1 MLITLIG
8 ETKVVSSIREKIY
21 QVEKEKKV
29 ERRKAKE
36 KANNPEP
43 VFKEV
48 KEPEVEKVVDSG
60 EVKATPKVT
69 KPKVKKKKKGESN
82 GKKTKASS

>member
-1 MLITLIG
+1 MLTSIG
-8 ETKVVSSIREKIY
+8 EVKLVSSIREKIY

-48 KEPEVEKVVDSG
+48 KESKVEKVVDSG
-60 EVKATPKVT
+60 EVKATPKVA
-69 KPKVKKKKKGESN
+69 KPKVKKKTKGKPKKE
-82 GKKTKASS
+82 K

>member
-1 MLITLIG
+1 MLTTIG
-8 ETKVVSSIREKIY
+8 ETKLVSSIREKIY

-36 KANNPEP
+36 AANAPEP

-48 KEPEVEKVVDSG
+48 KEPKVEKVVDSG
-60 EVKATPKVT
+60 EVKATPKIA
-69 KPKVKKKKKGESN
+69 KPKVKKKGRPKKE
-82 GKKTKASS
+82 K

>member
-1 MLITLIG
+1 VLTSIG
-8 ETKVVSSIREKIY
+8 EIKVVSSIREKIY

-43 VFKEV
+43 VFHEV
-48 KEPEVEKVVDSG
+48 KEPEVDKVVDSG

-69 KPKVKKKKKGESN
+69 KSKIKKKGRP
-82 GKKTKASS
+82 KKEK

>member
-48 KEPEVEKVVDSG
+48 KEPEVEKVIDSG

-69 KPKVKKKKKGESN
+69 KPKVKKKGRPKKE
-82 GKKTKASS
+82 K

>member
-1 MLITLIG
+1 
-8 ETKVVSSIREKIY
+8 VVSSIREKIY

-36 KANNPEP
+36 KANNTET
-43 VFKEV
+43 VFHEV
-48 KEPEVEKVVDSG
+48 KEPEVEKVIDSG

-82 GKKTKASS
+82 GKKSKVSS

>member
-1 MLITLIG
+1 MLTTIG
-8 ETKVVSSIREKIY
+8 ETKLVSSIREKIY

-36 KANNPEP
+36 AANNPEP

-60 EVKATPKVT
+60 EVQATPKAVS
-69 KPKVKKKKKGESN
+69 KKKGRPKKGESN

>member
-21 QVEKEKKV
+21 QVLIEKKV

-36 KANNPEP
+36 KDNNPEP

-48 KEPEVEKVVDSG
+48 KEPEFEKVVDSG
-60 EVKATPKVT
+60 EVKATPKVA
-69 KPKVKKKKKGESN
+69 KPKIK
-82 GKKTKASS
+82 KKTKGKPKKEK